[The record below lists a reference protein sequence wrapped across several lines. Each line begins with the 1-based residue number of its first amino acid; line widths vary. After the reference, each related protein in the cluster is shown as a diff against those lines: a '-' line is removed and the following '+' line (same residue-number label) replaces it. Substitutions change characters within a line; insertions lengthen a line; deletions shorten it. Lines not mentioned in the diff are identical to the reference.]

1 MKRLVVK
8 VGTST
13 LTYENGKSNIRRMAK
28 LCEVLSDIANSGV
41 EVVLVSSGAIG
52 VGVQKLG
59 LSKKPESTAGQQA
72 AASIGQSELM
82 FMYDKLFGE
91 FNQNIAQLLL
101 TKDDI
106 YDEKRR
112 SHLIDTFSK
121 LFEFGVI
128 PIVNENDSTTTDE
141 IEFGD
146 NDTLSA
152 LTAEA
157 VEADILIILSDINGL
172 YDKDPKS
179 DKNAKIIKVVQRID
193 DSLYSMAGGA
203 GSRMGTGGMVTKLDA
218 AKIATEAGID
228 VIIMNGSDPADIYK
242 ALDGEE
248 VGTLFKAC
256 ESRAQIAS
264 RKPL

>member
-28 LCEVLSDIANSGV
+28 LCEVLSDIANSGT

-59 LSKKPESTAGQQA
+59 LAEKPETTAGQQA

-106 YDEKRR
+106 YDSKRR

-157 VEADILIILSDINGL
+157 VEADMLIILSDINGL
-172 YDKDPKS
+172 YDKNPKT
-179 DKNAKIIKVVQRID
+179 DKNAKIIKAVERID
-193 DSLYSMAGGA
+193 DSLYSAAGGA
-203 GSRMGTGGMVTKLDA
+203 GSRMGTGGMITKLDA

-228 VIIMNGSDPADIYK
+228 VVIMNGSDPTDIYR

-248 VGTLFKAC
+248 VGTLFKK
-256 ESRAQIAS
+256 Q
-264 RKPL
+264 

>member
-59 LSKKPESTAGQQA
+59 LSAKPDTTAGQQA
-72 AASIGQSELM
+72 VASIGQSELM

-106 YDEKRR
+106 YDKKRR
-112 SHLIDTFSK
+112 SHLIDTFMK

-157 VEADILIILSDINGL
+157 VEADMLIILSDINGL
-172 YDKDPKS
+172 YDKDPKT
-179 DKNAKIIKVVQRID
+179 DKSAKMIKVVERID
-193 DSLYSMAGGA
+193 DSLYSIAGGA

-218 AKIATEAGID
+218 AKIANNAGID
-228 VIIMNGSDPADIYK
+228 VIIMNGSDPTDLYK
-242 ALDGEE
+242 ALDGEQ

-256 ESRAQIAS
+256 KR
-264 RKPL
+264 

>member
-13 LTYENGKSNIRRMAK
+13 LTYENGKSNIRRIAK
-28 LCEVLSDIANSGV
+28 LCEVLSDIANSGI

-59 LSKKPESTAGQQA
+59 LASKPETTAGKQA

-106 YDEKRR
+106 YDKKRR
-112 SHLIDTFSK
+112 SHLTDTFGK

-152 LTAEA
+152 LTAEV
-157 VEADILIILSDINGL
+157 VEADMLIILSDINGL
-172 YDKDPKS
+172 YDKDPKT
-179 DKNAKIIKVVQRID
+179 DKSAKIIKVVQKID
-193 DSLYSMAGGA
+193 DSLYSIAGGA

-218 AKIATEAGID
+218 AKIATGLGID
-228 VIIMNGSDPADIYK
+228 VIIMNGTDPTDIYK
-242 ALDGEE
+242 ALDGER

-256 ESRAQIAS
+256 ESRA
-264 RKPL
+264 

>member
-28 LCEVLSDIANSGV
+28 LCEVLSDIANSGT

-59 LSKKPESTAGQQA
+59 LAEKPETTAGKQA

-106 YDEKRR
+106 DDEKRR
-112 SHLIDTFSK
+112 SHLIDTFLK

-152 LTAEA
+152 LTAQA
-157 VEADILIILSDINGL
+157 LQADMLIILSDINGL
-172 YDKDPKS
+172 YDKDPKV
-179 DKNAKIIKVVQRID
+179 DKNAKIIKVVNSVD
-193 DSLYSMAGGA
+193 ESLYSMAGGA
-203 GSRMGTGGMVTKLDA
+203 GSRMGTGGMVTKLNA

-228 VIIMNGSDPADIYK
+228 VIIMNGSDPTDIYK
-242 ALDGEE
+242 ALDSEE
-248 VGTLFKAC
+248 VGTLFKK
-256 ESRAQIAS
+256 Q
-264 RKPL
+264 K